1 MVQGRLLV
9 IAGSDCSGGAGLEA
23 DQKVI
28 AAHGC
33 YAMTA
38 TTALTAQNT
47 LGVYDIHPVPPAFL
61 RKQIDACFDD
71 IGVDVVKTGM
81 LASTETIAAVAE
93 ALERRDFGGS
103 LVVDPVMV
111 ATTGAELLPSEA
123 LRELRGRLLPRATVL
138 TPNIPEARLLLADAG
153 LGAALPADAL
163 AGAADLEAA
172 GRALLSLGP
181 EWVLVKGGHAPL
193 RRGDYAA
200 ARTDAEREVVV
211 DVLCGK
217 GACVRIET
225 DFQTSRNTH
234 GTGCSLASAI
244 ASNLAKGM
252 PVPQAVKA
260 ACRGH
265 FVEWM
270 LERPDVAPVWHRF
283 INHPFV
289 LAMGNGTLPLESF
302 KGYLVQDYLYLIQ
315 FARANALAGYKAK
328 NMRDIAAAAAIV
340 GHIDRETALHLTYCE
355 GFGVSREEMEATEE
369 KQACTAYTR
378 YVLDIGQSQD
388 WLGLQ
393 VALAPCLLGY
403 GALAKMLHGDPKSVR
418 EGNHYWNW
426 IENYVADDY
435 VQAVK
440 TGSELLERNAVL
452 QSPSRVEEIVKI
464 FIHATKMEIGFWEM
478 FPHGQK

>member
-47 LGVYDIHPVPPAFL
+47 RGVYDIHPVPPAFL
-61 RKQIDACFDD
+61 RKQMDACFGD

-81 LASTETIAAVAE
+81 LASTETITCVAQ
-93 ALERRDFGGS
+93 ALEAHNFSGS

-111 ATTGAELLPSEA
+111 ATTGAELLPSAA
-123 LRELRGRLLPRATVL
+123 LRELRTRLVPRATVL
-138 TPNIPEARLLLADAG
+138 TPNIPEARLLLRDAG
-153 LGAALPADAL
+153 LADHVLPAD
-163 AGAADLEAA
+163 GAISVGDLEAA
-172 GRALLSLGP
+172 AQALLGLGP
-181 EWVLVKGGHAPL
+181 AWVLVKGGHAPL
-193 RRGDYAA
+193 RRGDLAA
-200 ARTDAEREVVV
+200 ATTEAEKEVVV

-217 GACVRIET
+217 EGCVRIET
-225 DFQTSRNTH
+225 GFQVSRNTH

-244 ASNLAKGM
+244 ASNLAKGI

-260 ACRGH
+260 ACRYIQAGIQTAPGLGGGNGPLNHFHSTYTLPFSPDH

-283 INHPFV
+283 VNHPFV
-289 LAMGNGTLPLESF
+289 MAMGNGTLPLESF
-302 KGYLVQDYLYLIQ
+302 KGYLIQDYLYLIQ

-328 NMRDIAAAAAIV
+328 NMRDISAAAVIV
-340 GHIDRETALHLTYCE
+340 GHIDRETSLHITYCE
-355 GFGVSREEMEATEE
+355 GFGVSREEVEATDER
-369 KQACTAYTR
+369 QACTAYTR

-393 VALAPCLLGY
+393 ISLAPCLLGY

-418 EGNHYWNW
+418 QGNYYWDW
-426 IENYVADDY
+426 VENYVADDY

-440 TGSELLERNAVL
+440 TGS
-452 QSPSRVEEIVKI
+452 
-464 FIHATKMEIGFWEM
+464 
-478 FPHGQK
+478 